1 MIAACGHRKGTA
13 NGKGS
18 EMFEMDEHNTVG
30 RARAQAG
37 PLGGIA
43 AGRRTVHIAAT
54 GPHRY
59 HADLERCSSRDE
71 GRAYFAVDMVDLDLP
86 RRLTLLAPGGFR
98 TYRACRDCG
107 PTAHAGWLR
116 RSKPAPRQGM
126 AVLAWKPWV

>member
-1 MIAACGHRKGTA
+1 V

-18 EMFEMDEHNTVG
+18 EMFEMNEQYTVR

-43 AGRRTVHIAAT
+43 SRRRTVHIAAS

-59 HADLERCSSRDE
+59 HADIEGCHSRDA
-71 GRAYFAVDMVDLDLP
+71 GRAYFAVDVVDAGLP

-98 TYRACRDCG
+98 TFRACRDCG
-107 PTAHAGWLR
+107 PRARSGWLR
-116 RSKPAPRQGM
+116 RSQPAPRQGM
-126 AVLAWKPWV
+126 ALLAWKPWI